1 MAGQVEKALPSF
13 CEGDEPEVMMK
24 ACLHIMAP
32 GDRSSSSAE
41 QEIRAFG
48 REA

>member
-24 ACLHIMAP
+24 ACLYIMAP

-41 QEIRAFG
+41 QEIRA
-48 REA
+48 A